1 MILRMP
7 NGSEID
13 IKRIVV
19 KLGTKQITD
28 INSINRQN
36 ISNIVKDIVDLRN
49 KGVDVVITASGA
61 IGLGVH
67 KLFGK
72 KEKLLELNLPQK
84 QAIAGVGQ
92 VELMGLLKEEF
103 SKYKISVGQVLL
115 TYAIIENRSA
125 YQNAGNTLNTM
136 LDMGIV
142 PVINENDSVAVEE
155 IKVGDNDRLGAFVSQ
170 LVDADLYIMLSDID
184 GFYMNYGKPEQK
196 FLKSVDNVRDIE
208 NYAKKQEENFTK
220 GGMITKLQAVQ
231 TNSVNGIHTVIANGF
246 KENILTRVMDGISE
260 GTVFI
265 PAKNKLNLKKK
276 WITGRKASGSIV
288 VDDGAA
294 EALKKHKSLL
304 ASGIRDVKGV
314 FKTND
319 KISITDLAGT
329 EIAVG
334 LVNYSS
340 EQVKKIAGK
349 KSAEVET
356 MLGKDYAANSIVHID
371 NMVIYEK

>member
-1 MILRMP
+1 MILKIP
-7 NGSEID
+7 GGSEID
-13 IKRIVV
+13 VKRMVV

-28 INSINRQN
+28 IDSVNRQN
-36 ISNIVKDIVDLRN
+36 IANIIKEIVALRE
-49 KGVDVVITASGA
+49 KGVDTVITASGA

-72 KEKLLELNLPQK
+72 KDKMLELNLPQK

-92 VELMGLLKEEF
+92 VELMEILKHEF
-103 SKYKISVGQVLL
+103 AKYNVHAGQVLL

-155 IKVGDNDRLGAFVSQ
+155 IKVGDNDRLGAYVSQ
-170 LVDADLYIMLSDID
+170 LVDADLYVMLSDID
-184 GFYMNYGKPEQK
+184 GFYINYGKPDQR
-196 FLKSVDNVRDIE
+196 FLKTVDNVREIE
-208 NYAKKQEENFTK
+208 NSAKKQEENFTK

-246 KENILTRVMDGISE
+246 KENVLTKIMDGVSE

-276 WITGRKASGSIV
+276 WITGRKASGCIV

-294 EALKKHKSLL
+294 EALRKHKSLL
-304 ASGIRDVKGV
+304 ASGIRGVKGN
-314 FKTND
+314 FKAND
-319 KISITDLAGT
+319 KISIAGPDGT
-329 EIAVG
+329 EVAIG

-340 EQVKKIAGK
+340 DQVKQILGK
-349 KSAEVET
+349 KSSEVESI
-356 MLGKDYAANSIVHID
+356 LGKDYSTGTVVHID